1 MQYDLAM
8 NFFQIGETSQ
18 QYGLQPATC
27 LWKK

>member
-1 MQYDLAM
+1 M